1 MSIGPWN
8 PGPLRL
14 GMAVLSAYAL
24 LGGASVSAQ
33 PFDGCPSKE
42 IIARF
47 DDFGRT
53 GKMPPDL
60 GRWLNDPKAQYIEP
74 YQAFDNVYFVG
85 VCWVSAWLIKTS
97 EGVVLIDT
105 LHEPHVDQL
114 IANIRKVGVDPAD
127 IKYVLMTHGHF
138 DHVGGA
144 YKLKPMTKA
153 RFVMTQTGWDEAI
166 KSAQASQAAPRPPPG
181 PNAPPPPWQMIEQD
195 KVVKDGDVIGMGDN
209 AFEVFAT
216 PGHTFGTASYAYK
229 ARDGVST
236 YNAFTVGGLGLNAI
250 ENSRQVEAYIAS
262 VKRIEQLV
270 KQPTD
275 PINVHLTTHP
285 FSTGLTEAKD
295 AIRTRKPGAM
305 HPLVDPAGF
314 AKQLAELRRGAEE
327 RLVIEQ
333 KAGR

>member
-8 PGPLRL
+8 FGPLRWWRAL
-14 GMAVLSAYAL
+14 LSACVL

-33 PFDGCPSKE
+33 PIDGCPSKE

-53 GKMPPDL
+53 GKMPPEL
-60 GRWLNDPKAQYIEP
+60 GRWLGDPKAQYIEP
-74 YQAFDNVYFVG
+74 YQAFDNIYFVG
-85 VCWVSAWLIKTS
+85 VCWVSAWLVKTS
-97 EGVVLIDT
+97 QGVVLIDT

-114 IANIRKVGVDPAD
+114 IANIRKVGFDPAD

-144 YKLKPMTKA
+144 YKLKPLTNA

-166 KSAQASQAAPRPPPG
+166 KSAKDSQATPR
-181 PNAPPPPWQMIEQD
+181 PWQMIEQD
-195 KVVKDGDVIGMGDN
+195 RVVKDGDVIGMGDN

-216 PGHTFGTASYAYK
+216 PGHTFGTASYSYK
-229 ARDGVST
+229 ARDGGNT
-236 YNAFTVGGLGLNAI
+236 YNVFTVGGLGLNAI
-250 ENSRQVEAYIAS
+250 ESSRQVEAYIAS

-275 PINVHLTTHP
+275 PVNVHLTTHP

-295 AIRTRKPGAM
+295 MIKTRKPGAV

-314 AKQLAELRRGAEE
+314 AKQLEELRRGAEE
-327 RLVIEQ
+327 RLVIER